1 MNNYLFIYFA
11 LTVLKLLTLFRCCR
25 SWFLYISRKVCIEA
39 LICLYCAVL
48 SSLAFLSE
56 VCFTHGFVSVAMEE
70 MAPLQ
75 MEHHWLL
82 PQILQLLAALQNMST
97 VVILSQAL

>member
-1 MNNYLFIYFA
+1 
-11 LTVLKLLTLFRCCR
+11 
-25 SWFLYISRKVCIEA
+25 
-39 LICLYCAVL
+39 
-48 SSLAFLSE
+48 
-56 VCFTHGFVSVAMEE
+56 MEE

-82 PQILQLLAALQNMST
+82 PQILQLLAALQNMSM